1 MWWKAIRNNF
11 ICNYKIFNL
20 GAFSFVFLSIFYIF
34 KTSKRKS
41 HLFIFF
47 SFFFIK
53 VIKFSSI
60 NKLVKF
66 IYAFKLKPSY
76 LSCIKNIFIFQFIR
90 KHFYKKHIFSYTCNN
105 KRIVPYFYNIIP
117 SNRLPF

>member
-1 MWWKAIRNNF
+1 SNN
-11 ICNYKIFNL
+11 KIFNL
-20 GAFSFVFLSIFYIF
+20 RGFSLVFLSIFYIF

-60 NKLVKF
+60 NKLIKF

-90 KHFYKKHIFSYTCNN
+90 NHFYKKHIFSYTCNN
-105 KRIVPYFYNIIP
+105 KRIVLFFFIFI
-117 SNRLPF
+117 LI